1 MSVFSTCSRYP
12 QQWFFVIARVLAV
25 SSVVAFALSLLFF
38 VGGAVGA
45 VCFNGD
51 VGDDG
56 DDGDDGGCEAADIPT
71 TCSPVT
77 L

>member
-1 MSVFSTCSRYP
+1 MVLRYCPGISGIIGCSLCP
-12 QQWFFVIARVLAV
+12 IAA
-25 SSVVAFALSLLFF
+25 FF

-56 DDGDDGGCEAADIPT
+56 DYGGCEAVDIPT

>member
-1 MSVFSTCSRYP
+1 MVPRYCPGISGIIGCSLCP
-12 QQWFFVIARVLAV
+12 IAA
-25 SSVVAFALSLLFF
+25 FF

-51 VGDDG
+51 VGDVG
-56 DDGDDGGCEAADIPT
+56 DDGDDDGGCEAVDIPT